1 MKRFVLLFLLLLCA
15 AVPKAMANTGTTT
28 SVSLAERFMLVY
40 TRASLPAN
48 TCVLIVL
55 HGGTGNGSTMEAQT
69 AFDDVGD
76 TTGCIVVYPYG
87 SAPLWMLLVDTW
99 NAGTCC
105 GNAASIQIND
115 VGFIRN
121 IIAYMKLNYSIDPT
135 KVYLV
140 GHSNGGMMTYRYLCT
155 RPQDIAGA
163 LIAAGALVS
172 DRSICASPVNVPIIQ
187 VHGTADT
194 NVPLLGGYGPSNTYF
209 PPFSLTKAFL
219 EARGATFTFY
229 QLTGIGHSYTDINAG
244 LVTQYGTSMKVLAET
259 MTGTVTPVA
268 HQYYADTATQK
279 PYCSDPSNSHPYE
292 YSP

>member
-1 MKRFVLLFLLLLCA
+1 MKNLILLCA
-15 AVPKAMANTGTTT
+15 LILCAFVPKAIAATGTTT

-40 TRASLPAN
+40 TRAALPAN

-87 SAPLWMLLVDTW
+87 SAPVWMLLVDTW

-115 VGFIRN
+115 IGFIRN
-121 IIAYMKLNYSIDPT
+121 IIAYMKLNYSIDST

-140 GHSNGGMMTYRYLCT
+140 GHSNGGMMAYRYLFA

-172 DRSICASPVNVPIIQ
+172 DRSYCASPINMPIIHVHGDADPNVPI
-187 VHGTADT
+187 
-194 NVPLLGGYGPSNTYF
+194 LGGFGPSVTYF
-209 PPFSLTKAFL
+209 PPFALTRAFM
-219 EARGATFTFY
+219 EARGATYTFY
-229 QLTGIGHSYTDINAG
+229 ELAGTGHSY
-244 LVTQYGTSMKVLAET
+244 
-259 MTGTVTPVA
+259 
-268 HQYYADTATQK
+268 AD
-279 PYCSDPSNSHPYE
+279 
-292 YSP
+292 